1 MKRRTF
7 LKGLGIGAVGVALGT
22 YDYSRLLT
30 KENQANPAS
39 EMPQATAAEMIYREI
54 PHTGQKVSVISLG
67 IGSLHE
73 ASEREMTQIVDY
85 ALGRGINLMD
95 MIMPTSAPAEAIAR
109 GMKSR
114 RKDIVAQFHIGSY
127 ANMAGVTD
135 RTRDLARTRA
145 AFEHELSVY
154 GSGDNDIGMIH
165 YVDEAEDF
173 DAVLNNGL
181 LDYAVRLKENGTIRY
196 IGFSSHSVDISR
208 RFLDTG
214 LMDVFMFSLN
224 PAYDFENTSE
234 GLRVA
239 QDRAQ
244 LYAEAEK
251 RGVAITVMK
260 CYGGGRLLSAE
271 SSPFGQAMTTSEC
284 VQYCLDWPAV
294 VSCVAGVKSMEEM
307 QASLAYLAATPGE
320 RDYGKI
326 LHRDV
331 AVTEGVCI
339 YCNHCLPCPVG
350 INIGD
355 VNKYH
360 DLAKTGDV
368 LAREHYFALSRL
380 ASDCNECGDCE
391 PRCPFHVKVRDR
403 MKEIAVFMGK

>member
-73 ASEREMTQIVDY
+73 ASEREITLIVDY

-95 MIMPTSAPAEAIAR
+95 MIMPTSTPAEAIAR

-173 DAVLNNGL
+173 ESVLNNGL

-196 IGFSSHSVDISR
+196 IGFSSHSVDKPKVS
-208 RFLDTG
+208 G
-214 LMDVFMFSLN
+214 
-224 PAYDFENTSE
+224 
-234 GLRVA
+234 
-239 QDRAQ
+239 
-244 LYAEAEK
+244 
-251 RGVAITVMK
+251 
-260 CYGGGRLLSAE
+260 YGI
-271 SSPFGQAMTTSEC
+271 
-284 VQYCLDWPAV
+284 D
-294 VSCVAGVKSMEEM
+294 
-307 QASLAYLAATPGE
+307 
-320 RDYGKI
+320 
-326 LHRDV
+326 
-331 AVTEGVCI
+331 
-339 YCNHCLPCPVG
+339 
-350 INIGD
+350 
-355 VNKYH
+355 
-360 DLAKTGDV
+360 
-368 LAREHYFALSRL
+368 
-380 ASDCNECGDCE
+380 
-391 PRCPFHVKVRDR
+391 
-403 MKEIAVFMGK
+403 